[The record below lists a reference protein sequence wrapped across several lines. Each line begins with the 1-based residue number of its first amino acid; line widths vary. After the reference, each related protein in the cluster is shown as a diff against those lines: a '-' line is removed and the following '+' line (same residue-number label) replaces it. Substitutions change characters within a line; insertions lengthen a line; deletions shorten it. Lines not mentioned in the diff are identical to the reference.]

1 MATTELWAWVVLFA
15 AFMNVFLNG
24 SLSYSVGVIHI
35 ALLKRFPDENVN
47 TITWLGSL
55 FSSMFALSGFV
66 GSIII
71 NIFNVR
77 TCVVLSGLMS
87 LIGFGLSSL
96 VTDFKL
102 LFLTFGL
109 IAGCGQAMA
118 LTGSMVVVGYYFK
131 ERTGMA
137 TGIVTSG
144 AGVSLLVFPHLT
156 QYLID
161 TYNLQDTFLLLGAIG
176 FHSVVCGAL
185 MRPTQFEI
193 KSKFCPVCTVRK
205 DADKMK
211 VSSKFG
217 SFISLPYIL
226 LLIGSTALGAALS
239 TVYLFLPHFFKQ
251 SGSSPQEVG
260 VSLSFMGVGGFI
272 SRILLG
278 FLTTTTDA
286 TILLGSTF
294 GIVGI
299 ATLFLNNLASVGSKI
314 AYSTIFG
321 LYTGGC
327 WTLQHAILVEIVG
340 LSKLST
346 GYGINMLLC
355 GIGYLTGPPLLE
367 LMAMSFSDEYYVFVC
382 AAVLLFLTSLMGF
395 AIRLV
400 KKSISSQ
407 SFTDEEGARDTNIKQ
422 EMIENT
428 NLRQFERTI
437 NTGEAEQ
444 FISSTETEQ

>member
-1 MATTELWAWVVLFA
+1 
-15 AFMNVFLNG
+15 
-24 SLSYSVGVIHI
+24 
-35 ALLKRFPDENVN
+35 
-47 TITWLGSL
+47 
-55 FSSMFALSGFV
+55 
-66 GSIII
+66 
-71 NIFNVR
+71 
-77 TCVVLSGLMS
+77 
-87 LIGFGLSSL
+87 
-96 VTDFKL
+96 
-102 LFLTFGL
+102 
-109 IAGCGQAMA
+109 MA
-118 LTGSMVVVGYYFK
+118 LTGSMVVAGYYFK

-144 AGVSLLVFPHLT
+144 SGVSLFVFPHLT

-161 TYNLQDTFLLLGAIG
+161 TYTLQETFLLLGAIG
-176 FHSVVCGAL
+176 FHSVICGAL

-193 KSKFCPVCTVRK
+193 KSNFCTIRK
-205 DADKMK
+205 DAKRTSAEKMK

-217 SFISLPYIL
+217 SLISLPYML
-226 LLIGSTALGAALS
+226 LLISSTALGAALS

-251 SGSSPQEVG
+251 SGSSPKEIG

-278 FLTTTTDA
+278 FLTNSTDA

-299 ATLFLNNLASVGSKI
+299 ATLFLNNLASVGSRI

-367 LMAMSFSDEYYVFVC
+367 LMVMSFNDEYYVFVC
-382 AAVLLFLTSLMGF
+382 AAVMLFLTSLTGF
-395 AIRLV
+395 AIRLVV

-407 SFTDEEGARDTNIKQ
+407 SFTDERVARDTDIKQ
-422 EMIENT
+422 ELIEST
-428 NLRQFERTI
+428 NLRQFESTI
-437 NTGEAEQ
+437 DTREAEQ
-444 FISSTETEQ
+444 LISWTETEL